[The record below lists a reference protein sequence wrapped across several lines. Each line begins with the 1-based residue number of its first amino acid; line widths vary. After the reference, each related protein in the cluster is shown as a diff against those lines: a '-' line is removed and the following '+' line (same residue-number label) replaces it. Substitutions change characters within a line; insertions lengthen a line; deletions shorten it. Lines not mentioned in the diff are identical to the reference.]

1 MWTNERTALCPLPAD
16 RVWAALRAL
25 HEGRL
30 TYEGADAFELHGPF
44 AVGTKVSVT
53 PVGQETFESEI
64 VDVVENV
71 TYADRS
77 VYGDVV
83 LLFRHTLRPVAGG
96 TEVTHRL
103 EISGPAA
110 DTVGPELGPMISGDF
125 DQSMAKLFETA
136 IGSAEHG

>member
-1 MWTNERTALCPLPAD
+1 MWNHEHAAVCPLPVD

-30 TYEGADAFELHGPF
+30 TYEGADTFELHGPF
-44 AVGTKVSVT
+44 AAGTKVSVT
-53 PVGQETFESEI
+53 PAGQETFESEI

-71 TYADRS
+71 TYADRTE
-77 VYGDVV
+77 YGDVV

-125 DQSMAKLFETA
+125 DQSMAKLFEEA
-136 IGSAEHG
+136 IKMTDHG